1 MIEESYGFDS
11 YNQDIA
17 LELSHSLRTPIGG
30 DNTAKVIVLESNQ
43 NHATARDTEVCTTL
57 PASMGEGGGYVPMIV
72 VNRRFADIRV
82 QDTEIS
88 TTLEGGSGDGGNNL
102 PMIVEAVCLDN
113 HPNDSR
119 VTLRKDNIVQSL
131 TSRCGTGGGNVP
143 MVLINNNGE

>member
-1 MIEESYGFDS
+1 M
-11 YNQDIA
+11 
-17 LELSHSLRTPIGG
+17 
-30 DNTAKVIVLESNQ
+30 VVLESNQ
-43 NHATARDTEVCTTL
+43 NHATAKDTEVCNAL
-57 PASMGEGGGYVPMIV
+57 PAAMGEGGGYVPMIV

-102 PMIVEAVCLDN
+102 PMIVEAVCIEN

-119 VTLRKDNIVQSL
+119 VGVKEDGIVQAL

-143 MVLINNNGE
+143 MVMLCSGDGAGNNKNEGEYYGKRN